1 MSVDRKNLTSTSF
14 HKPALYSRV
23 YSKNYEK
30 ANALEFELDRSK
42 DIIMK
47 LKNDIN
53 SKNKELNLLKINRN
67 IIEEEHFKTVNTLK
81 EFLKKSDNLS
91 KEAYKTIERHINEN
105 QNTEQGGIEPYDKN
119 EENLPTIKKR
129 MNTQNK
135 NKNKIKDFIKI
146 DSLRQHIYNLNEE
159 LNKKNN
165 IITELKNNKKA
176 TGYKELQDN
185 YLNSC
190 NEINEMKKQNI
201 EIKSQID
208 KMVNLLIKERD
219 DNKFLKDKLKQYKD
233 RYEAFKELSINKV
246 RQLHN
251 ELTISR
257 ENERNFVI
265 RKIGE
270 KNKEK
275 WEEHLKNLEY
285 NDIKKKLSDYELNL
299 KKNSFM
305 LKKYRTNNL
314 MKNEEN
320 KKLQSIKD
328 DLVIEKNE
336 LKKENE
342 YMKNKVSEYKK
353 KMKNIEKEK
362 NKLKKKEEE
371 NNNLKKEIEQL
382 KKHLEDVKK
391 EIANRNK
398 IFFTDIEE
406 KKDDNENQNDVIEE
420 KNEENEEENNNDEN
434 NNNEENKNE

>member
-14 HKPALYSRV
+14 HKPTLYSRV

-47 LKNDIN
+47 LKNDIIN
-53 SKNKELNLLKINRN
+53 KNKELNLLKINKN

-81 EFLKKSDNLS
+81 EFLKRSDNLS

-105 QNTEQGGIEPYDKN
+105 QNTEHGGIESYQKN
-119 EENLPTIKKR
+119 EENFPTIKKR

-159 LNKKNN
+159 LSKKNN

-190 NEINEMKKQNI
+190 NEINEMKRQNI

-208 KMVNLLIKERD
+208 KLVNLLIMERE
-219 DNKFLKDKLKQYKD
+219 DNKFLKEKLKQYKE
-233 RYEAFKELSINKV
+233 RYESFKELSNNKV
-246 RQLHN
+246 QQLNN

-270 KNKEK
+270 KNKER

-285 NDIKKKLSDYELNL
+285 NEMKKKMNDYELNL
-299 KKNSFM
+299 KKNSFI
-305 LKKYRTNNL
+305 LKKYKTNNL

-328 DLVIEKNE
+328 DLVVEKNE

-342 YMKNKVSEYKK
+342 YMKTKISEYKK

-362 NKLKKKEEE
+362 NKWKKKEEE

-391 EIANRNK
+391 EIANKNK

-406 KKDDNENQNDVIEE
+406 KKEDGNPIAIIEE
-420 KNEENEEENNNDEN
+420 KNEETEEENKKQEN
-434 NNNEENKNE
+434 ANEDNKNE

>member
-47 LKNDIN
+47 LKNDIIN
-53 SKNKELNLLKINRN
+53 KNKELNLLKINKN

-81 EFLKKSDNLS
+81 EFLKRSDNLS

-105 QNTEQGGIEPYDKN
+105 QNTEHGGIDSYQKN
-119 EENLPTIKKR
+119 EENFPTIKKR

-159 LNKKNN
+159 LSKKNN

-190 NEINEMKKQNI
+190 NEINEMKRQNI

-208 KMVNLLIKERD
+208 KLVNLLIMERE
-219 DNKFLKDKLKQYKD
+219 DNKFLKDKLKQYKE
-233 RYEAFKELSINKV
+233 RYEEFKELSNNKV
-246 RQLHN
+246 QQLNN

-270 KNKEK
+270 KNKER

-285 NDIKKKLSDYELNL
+285 NEMKKKMNDYELNL
-299 KKNSFM
+299 KKNSFI
-305 LKKYRTNNL
+305 LKKYKTNNL

-328 DLVIEKNE
+328 DLVVEKNE

-342 YMKNKVSEYKK
+342 YMKTKISEYKK

-362 NKLKKKEEE
+362 NKWQKKEEE

-391 EIANRNK
+391 EIANKNK

-406 KKDDNENQNDVIEE
+406 KKEDGNPIAIIEE
-420 KNEENEEENNNDEN
+420 KNEETEEEN
-434 NNNEENKNE
+434 KKQ

>member
-1 MSVDRKNLTSTSF
+1 MSVDKKNLTITSF
-14 HKPALYSRV
+14 HKPTSYSRV

-47 LKNDIN
+47 LKNDIIN
-53 SKNKELNLLKINRN
+53 KNKELNLLKINRN

-81 EFLKKSDNLS
+81 EFLKRSDNLS

-105 QNTEQGGIEPYDKN
+105 QNTEQGGIEPYEKN
-119 EENLPTIKKR
+119 EENFPTIKKR

-159 LNKKNN
+159 LSKKNN

-208 KMVNLLIKERD
+208 KLVNLLIMERE
-219 DNKFLKDKLKQYKD
+219 DNKFLKEKLKQYKE
-233 RYEAFKELSINKV
+233 RYEEFKELSINKV
-246 RQLHN
+246 KQLNN
-251 ELTISR
+251 ELTISK

-275 WEEHLKNLEY
+275 WEEYIKNLEY
-285 NDIKKKLSDYELNL
+285 NEMKKKIDDYELNL

-305 LKKYRTNNL
+305 LKKYKSNNL

-328 DLVIEKNE
+328 DLVVEKNE

-342 YMKNKVSEYKK
+342 YMKTKINEYKK
-353 KMKNIEKEK
+353 KLKNIEKEK
-362 NKLKKKEEE
+362 NKWQKKEEE
-371 NNNLKKEIEQL
+371 NNNLKKEIEKL

-391 EIANRNK
+391 EIANKNK

-406 KKDDNENQNDVIEE
+406 KKEDGNQFAIIEE
-420 KNEENEEENNNDEN
+420 KNEETEEENKKQEN
-434 NNNEENKNE
+434 INEGNKNE

>member
-47 LKNDIN
+47 LKNDIIN
-53 SKNKELNLLKINRN
+53 KNKELNLLKINKN

-81 EFLKKSDNLS
+81 EFLKRSDNLS
-91 KEAYKTIERHINEN
+91 KETYKTIERHINEN
-105 QNTEQGGIEPYDKN
+105 QNTEQGGIEPYEKN
-119 EENLPTIKKR
+119 NENLPTIKKR

-190 NEINEMKKQNI
+190 NEINEMKRQNI

-208 KMVNLLIKERD
+208 KLVNLLIMERE
-219 DNKFLKDKLKQYKD
+219 DNKFLKDKLKQYKE
-233 RYEAFKELSINKV
+233 RYEEFKELSNNKV
-246 RQLHN
+246 QQLNN

-270 KNKEK
+270 KNKER

-285 NDIKKKLSDYELNL
+285 NEMKKKMNDYELNL
-299 KKNSFM
+299 KKNSFI
-305 LKKYRTNNL
+305 LKKYKTNNL

-328 DLVIEKNE
+328 DLVVEKNE

-342 YMKNKVSEYKK
+342 YMKTKISEYKK

-362 NKLKKKEEE
+362 NKWQKKEEE

-391 EIANRNK
+391 EIANKNK

-406 KKDDNENQNDVIEE
+406 KKEDGNPIAIIEE
-420 KNEENEEENNNDEN
+420 KNEETEEENKKQEN
-434 NNNEENKNE
+434 INEDNKNE

>member
-1 MSVDRKNLTSTSF
+1 
-14 HKPALYSRV
+14 
-23 YSKNYEK
+23 
-30 ANALEFELDRSK
+30 
-42 DIIMK
+42 MK
-47 LKNDIN
+47 LKNDIIN
-53 SKNKELNLLKINRN
+53 KNKELNLLKINRN

-81 EFLKKSDNLS
+81 EFLKRSDNLS

-105 QNTEQGGIEPYDKN
+105 QNTEQGGIEPYEKN
-119 EENLPTIKKR
+119 EENFPTIKKR

-159 LNKKNN
+159 LSKKNN

-201 EIKSQID
+201 KIKSQID
-208 KMVNLLIKERD
+208 KMINLLIMERE
-219 DNKFLKDKLKQYKD
+219 DNKLLKDKLKQYKE
-233 RYEAFKELSINKV
+233 RYEEFKELSINKV
-246 RQLHN
+246 KQLNN

-270 KNKEK
+270 KNKER

-285 NDIKKKLSDYELNL
+285 NEMKKKMNDYELNL
-299 KKNSFM
+299 KKNSFI
-305 LKKYRTNNL
+305 LKKYKTNNL

-328 DLVIEKNE
+328 DLVVEKNE

-342 YMKNKVSEYKK
+342 YMKTKISEFKK

-362 NKLKKKEEE
+362 NKWQKKEEE
-371 NNNLKKEIEQL
+371 NNKLKKEIEKL

-391 EIANRNK
+391 EIANKNK

-406 KKDDNENQNDVIEE
+406 KKEDGNQFAIIEE
-420 KNEENEEENNNDEN
+420 KNEETEEENKKQGNI
-434 NNNEENKNE
+434 NEGNKNE

>member
-47 LKNDIN
+47 LKNDIIN
-53 SKNKELNLLKINRN
+53 KNKELNLLKINKN

-81 EFLKKSDNLS
+81 EFLKRSDNLS
-91 KEAYKTIERHINEN
+91 KEAYKTIERHIYEN
-105 QNTEQGGIEPYDKN
+105 QNTEHGGIDSYQKN
-119 EENLPTIKKR
+119 EENFPTIKKR

-159 LNKKNN
+159 LSKKNN

-190 NEINEMKKQNI
+190 NEINEMKRQNI

-208 KMVNLLIKERD
+208 KLVNLLIMERE
-219 DNKFLKDKLKQYKD
+219 DNKFLKEKLKQYKE
-233 RYEAFKELSINKV
+233 RYEAFKELSNNKV
-246 RQLHN
+246 QQLNN

-270 KNKEK
+270 KNKER

-285 NDIKKKLSDYELNL
+285 NEMKKKMNDYELNL
-299 KKNSFM
+299 KKNSFI
-305 LKKYRTNNL
+305 LKKYKTNNL

-328 DLVIEKNE
+328 DLVVEKNE

-342 YMKNKVSEYKK
+342 YMKTKISEFKK

-362 NKLKKKEEE
+362 NKWQKKEEE

-391 EIANRNK
+391 EIANKNK

-406 KKDDNENQNDVIEE
+406 KKEDGNPIAIIEE
-420 KNEENEEENNNDEN
+420 KNEETEEENKKQEN
-434 NNNEENKNE
+434 INEDNKNE

>member
-47 LKNDIN
+47 LKNDIIN
-53 SKNKELNLLKINRN
+53 KNKELNLLKINKN

-81 EFLKKSDNLS
+81 EFLKRSDNLS

-105 QNTEQGGIEPYDKN
+105 QNTEHGGIESYQKN
-119 EENLPTIKKR
+119 EENFPTIKKR

-159 LNKKNN
+159 LSKKNN

-190 NEINEMKKQNI
+190 NEINEMKRQNI

-208 KMVNLLIKERD
+208 KLVNLLIMERE
-219 DNKFLKDKLKQYKD
+219 DNKFLKDKLKQYKE
-233 RYEAFKELSINKV
+233 RYEAFKELSNNKV
-246 RQLHN
+246 QQLNN

-270 KNKEK
+270 KNKER

-285 NDIKKKLSDYELNL
+285 NEMKKKMNDYELNL
-299 KKNSFM
+299 KKNSFI
-305 LKKYRTNNL
+305 LKKYKTNNL

-328 DLVIEKNE
+328 DLVVEKNE

-342 YMKNKVSEYKK
+342 YMKTKISEFKK

-362 NKLKKKEEE
+362 NKWQKKEEE

-391 EIANRNK
+391 EIANKNK

-406 KKDDNENQNDVIEE
+406 KKEDGNPIAIIEE
-420 KNEENEEENNNDEN
+420 KNEETEEEN
-434 NNNEENKNE
+434 KKQ

>member
-14 HKPALYSRV
+14 NKPALYSRV

-47 LKNDIN
+47 LKNDII

-67 IIEEEHFKTVNTLK
+67 IIEEEHFKTVNTFK
-81 EFLKKSDNLS
+81 EFLKRSDNLS

-105 QNTEQGGIEPYDKN
+105 QNTEQGGIEPYKKN
-119 EENLPTIKKR
+119 EENFPTIKKR

-159 LNKKNN
+159 LSKKNN

-190 NEINEMKKQNI
+190 NEISEMKRQNI
-201 EIKSQID
+201 EIKSQIE
-208 KMVNLLIKERD
+208 KLTNLLIMERE
-219 DNKFLKDKLKQYKD
+219 NTQFLKEKLKQYKE
-233 RYEAFKELSINKV
+233 RYEAFKELSNSKV
-246 RQLHN
+246 KQLNN

-270 KNKEK
+270 KNKER
-275 WEEHLKNLEY
+275 WEEYLKNLEY
-285 NDIKKKLSDYELNL
+285 NEMKKKMSDYELNL

-305 LKKYRTNNL
+305 LKKYKTSNL

-328 DLVIEKNE
+328 DLVVEKNE

-342 YMKNKVSEYKK
+342 NMKTKISEYKK

-362 NKLKKKEEE
+362 NKWQKKEEE

-391 EIANRNK
+391 EIANKNK

-406 KKDDNENQNDVIEE
+406 KKDDGNQNPIIEE
-420 KNEENEEENNNDEN
+420 KNDENEEEKKKQKNI
-434 NNNEENKNE
+434 NEDNKNE

>member
-47 LKNDIN
+47 LKNDIIN
-53 SKNKELNLLKINRN
+53 KNKELNLLKINRN

-81 EFLKKSDNLS
+81 EFLKRSDNLS

-105 QNTEQGGIEPYDKN
+105 QNTEHGGIESYQKN
-119 EENLPTIKKR
+119 EENFPTIKKR

-159 LNKKNN
+159 LSKKNN

-190 NEINEMKKQNI
+190 NEINEMKRQNI

-208 KMVNLLIKERD
+208 KLVNLLIMERE
-219 DNKFLKDKLKQYKD
+219 DNKFLKEKLKQYKE
-233 RYEAFKELSINKV
+233 RYEAFKELSNNKV
-246 RQLHN
+246 QQLNN

-270 KNKEK
+270 KNKER

-285 NDIKKKLSDYELNL
+285 NEMKKKMNDYELNL
-299 KKNSFM
+299 KKNSFI
-305 LKKYRTNNL
+305 LKKYKTNNL

-328 DLVIEKNE
+328 DLVVEKNE

-342 YMKNKVSEYKK
+342 YMKTKISEFKK
-353 KMKNIEKEK
+353 KMKNIDKEK
-362 NKLKKKEEE
+362 NKWKKKEEE

-391 EIANRNK
+391 EIANKNK

-406 KKDDNENQNDVIEE
+406 KKEDGTPIAIIEE
-420 KNEENEEENNNDEN
+420 KNEETEEEN
-434 NNNEENKNE
+434 KKQ

>member
-47 LKNDIN
+47 LKNDIIN
-53 SKNKELNLLKINRN
+53 KNKELNLLKINKN

-81 EFLKKSDNLS
+81 EFLKRSDNLS

-105 QNTEQGGIEPYDKN
+105 QNTEHGGIDSYQKN
-119 EENLPTIKKR
+119 EENFPTIKKR

-159 LNKKNN
+159 LSKKNN

-190 NEINEMKKQNI
+190 NEINEMKRQNI

-208 KMVNLLIKERD
+208 KLVNLLIMERE
-219 DNKFLKDKLKQYKD
+219 DNKFLKEKLKQYKE
-233 RYEAFKELSINKV
+233 RYEAFKELSNNKV
-246 RQLHN
+246 QQLNN

-270 KNKEK
+270 KNKER

-285 NDIKKKLSDYELNL
+285 NEMKKKMNDYELNL
-299 KKNSFM
+299 KKNSFI
-305 LKKYRTNNL
+305 LKKYKTNNL

-328 DLVIEKNE
+328 DLVVEKNE

-342 YMKNKVSEYKK
+342 YMKTKISEFKK

-362 NKLKKKEEE
+362 NKWQKKEEE

-391 EIANRNK
+391 EIANKNK

-406 KKDDNENQNDVIEE
+406 KKEDGNQFAIIEE
-420 KNEENEEENNNDEN
+420 KNEETEEENKKQEN
-434 NNNEENKNE
+434 ANEDNKNE

>member
-1 MSVDRKNLTSTSF
+1 
-14 HKPALYSRV
+14 
-23 YSKNYEK
+23 
-30 ANALEFELDRSK
+30 
-42 DIIMK
+42 MK
-47 LKNDIN
+47 LKNDIIN
-53 SKNKELNLLKINRN
+53 KNKELNLLKINKN

-81 EFLKKSDNLS
+81 EFLKRSDNLS

-105 QNTEQGGIEPYDKN
+105 QNTEHGGIDSYQKN
-119 EENLPTIKKR
+119 EENFPTIKKR

-159 LNKKNN
+159 LSKKNN

-190 NEINEMKKQNI
+190 NEINEMKRQNI

-208 KMVNLLIKERD
+208 KLVNLLIMERE
-219 DNKFLKDKLKQYKD
+219 DNKFLKDKLKQYKE
-233 RYEAFKELSINKV
+233 RYEAFKELSNNKV
-246 RQLHN
+246 QQLNN

-270 KNKEK
+270 KNKER

-285 NDIKKKLSDYELNL
+285 NEMKKKMNDYELNL
-299 KKNSFM
+299 KKNSFI
-305 LKKYRTNNL
+305 LKKYKTNNL

-328 DLVIEKNE
+328 DLVVEKNE

-342 YMKNKVSEYKK
+342 YMKTKISEFKK

-362 NKLKKKEEE
+362 NKWQKKEEE

-391 EIANRNK
+391 EIANKNK

-406 KKDDNENQNDVIEE
+406 KKEDGNQFAIIEE
-420 KNEENEEENNNDEN
+420 KNEETEEENKKQEN
-434 NNNEENKNE
+434 ANEDNKNE

>member
-14 HKPALYSRV
+14 YKPALYSRV

-47 LKNDIN
+47 LKNDII

-67 IIEEEHFKTVNTLK
+67 IIEEVHFKTVNNLK
-81 EFLKKSDNLS
+81 EFLKRSDNLS

-105 QNTEQGGIEPYDKN
+105 QNTEQGGIEPYKKN
-119 EENLPTIKKR
+119 EENFPTIKKR

-159 LNKKNN
+159 LSKKNN

-190 NEINEMKKQNI
+190 NEISEMKRQNI
-201 EIKSQID
+201 EIKSQIE
-208 KMVNLLIKERD
+208 KMTNLLIMERE
-219 DNKFLKDKLKQYKD
+219 NTQFLKEKLKQYKE
-233 RYEAFKELSINKV
+233 RYEAFKELSNSKV
-246 RQLHN
+246 KQLNN

-270 KNKEK
+270 KNKER
-275 WEEHLKNLEY
+275 WEEYLKNLEY
-285 NDIKKKLSDYELNL
+285 NEMKKKMSDYELNL

-305 LKKYRTNNL
+305 LKKYKTSNL

-328 DLVIEKNE
+328 DLVVEKNE

-342 YMKNKVSEYKK
+342 NMKTKISEYKK
-353 KMKNIEKEK
+353 KLKNIEKKK
-362 NKLKKKEEE
+362 NKWQKKEEE
-371 NNNLKKEIEQL
+371 NNNLKKEIEQI
-382 KKHLEDVKK
+382 KKHLEDMKK
-391 EIANRNK
+391 EIANKNK

-406 KKDDNENQNDVIEE
+406 KKDDGNQNPIIEE
-420 KNEENEEENNNDEN
+420 KNEENEEENKKQEKF
-434 NNNEENKNE
+434 NEDNKNQ

>member
-47 LKNDIN
+47 LKNDIIN
-53 SKNKELNLLKINRN
+53 KNKELNLLKINKN

-81 EFLKKSDNLS
+81 EFLKRSDNLS

-105 QNTEQGGIEPYDKN
+105 QNTEHGGIESYQKN
-119 EENLPTIKKR
+119 EENFPTIKKR

-159 LNKKNN
+159 LSKKNN

-190 NEINEMKKQNI
+190 NEINEMKRQNI

-208 KMVNLLIKERD
+208 KLVNLLIMERE
-219 DNKFLKDKLKQYKD
+219 DNKFLKEKLKQYKE
-233 RYEAFKELSINKV
+233 RYESFKELSNNKV
-246 RQLHN
+246 QQLNN

-270 KNKEK
+270 KNKER

-285 NDIKKKLSDYELNL
+285 NEMKKKMNDYELNL
-299 KKNSFM
+299 KKNSFI
-305 LKKYRTNNL
+305 LKKYKTNNL

-328 DLVIEKNE
+328 DLVVEKNE

-342 YMKNKVSEYKK
+342 YMKTKISEYKK

-362 NKLKKKEEE
+362 NKWQKKEEE

-391 EIANRNK
+391 EIANKNK

-406 KKDDNENQNDVIEE
+406 KKEDGNPIAIIEE
-420 KNEENEEENNNDEN
+420 KNEETEEENKKQEN
-434 NNNEENKNE
+434 INEDNKNE

>member
-47 LKNDIN
+47 LKNDIIN
-53 SKNKELNLLKINRN
+53 KNKELNLLKINKN

-81 EFLKKSDNLS
+81 EFLKRSDNLS

-105 QNTEQGGIEPYDKN
+105 QNTEHGGIDSYQKN
-119 EENLPTIKKR
+119 EENFPTIKKR

-159 LNKKNN
+159 LSKKNN

-190 NEINEMKKQNI
+190 NEINEMKRQNI

-208 KMVNLLIKERD
+208 KLVNLLIMERE
-219 DNKFLKDKLKQYKD
+219 DNKFLKEKLKQYKE
-233 RYEAFKELSINKV
+233 RYEAFKELSNNKV
-246 RQLHN
+246 QQLNN

-270 KNKEK
+270 KNKER

-285 NDIKKKLSDYELNL
+285 NEMKKKMNDYELNL
-299 KKNSFM
+299 KKNSFI
-305 LKKYRTNNL
+305 LKKYKTNNL

-328 DLVIEKNE
+328 DLVVEKNE

-342 YMKNKVSEYKK
+342 YMKTKISEFKK

-362 NKLKKKEEE
+362 NKWQKKEEE

-391 EIANRNK
+391 EIANKNK

-406 KKDDNENQNDVIEE
+406 KKEDGNQFAIIEE
-420 KNEENEEENNNDEN
+420 KNEETEEENKKQEN
-434 NNNEENKNE
+434 INEDNKNE

>member
-47 LKNDIN
+47 LKNDIIN
-53 SKNKELNLLKINRN
+53 KNKELNLLKINRN

-81 EFLKKSDNLS
+81 EFLKRSDNLS

-105 QNTEQGGIEPYDKN
+105 QNTEHGGIEAYQKN
-119 EENLPTIKKR
+119 EENFPTIKKR

-159 LNKKNN
+159 LSKKNN

-190 NEINEMKKQNI
+190 NEINEMKRQNI

-208 KMVNLLIKERD
+208 KLVNLLIMERE
-219 DNKFLKDKLKQYKD
+219 DNKFLKEKLKQYKE
-233 RYEAFKELSINKV
+233 RYEEFKELSNNKV
-246 RQLHN
+246 QQLNN

-270 KNKEK
+270 KNKER

-285 NDIKKKLSDYELNL
+285 NEMKKKMNDYELNL
-299 KKNSFM
+299 KKNSFI
-305 LKKYRTNNL
+305 LKKYKTNNL

-328 DLVIEKNE
+328 DLVVEKNE

-342 YMKNKVSEYKK
+342 YMKTKISEFKK
-353 KMKNIEKEK
+353 KMKNIDKEK
-362 NKLKKKEEE
+362 NKWKKKEEE

-391 EIANRNK
+391 EIANKNK

-406 KKDDNENQNDVIEE
+406 KKEDGTPIAIIEE
-420 KNEENEEENNNDEN
+420 KNEETEEEN
-434 NNNEENKNE
+434 KKQ

>member
-47 LKNDIN
+47 LKNDIIN
-53 SKNKELNLLKINRN
+53 KNKELNLLKINKN

-81 EFLKKSDNLS
+81 EFLKRSDNLS

-105 QNTEQGGIEPYDKN
+105 QNTDHGGIDSYQKN
-119 EENLPTIKKR
+119 EENFPTIKKR

-159 LNKKNN
+159 LSKKNN

-190 NEINEMKKQNI
+190 NEINEMKRQNI

-208 KMVNLLIKERD
+208 KLVNLLIMERE
-219 DNKFLKDKLKQYKD
+219 DNKFLKEKLKQYKE
-233 RYEAFKELSINKV
+233 RYESFKELSNNKV
-246 RQLHN
+246 QQLNN

-270 KNKEK
+270 KNKER

-285 NDIKKKLSDYELNL
+285 NEMKKKMNDYELNL
-299 KKNSFM
+299 KKNSFI
-305 LKKYRTNNL
+305 LKKYKTNNL

-328 DLVIEKNE
+328 DLVVEKNE

-342 YMKNKVSEYKK
+342 RK
-353 KMKNIEKEK
+353 
-362 NKLKKKEEE
+362 
-371 NNNLKKEIEQL
+371 
-382 KKHLEDVKK
+382 
-391 EIANRNK
+391 
-398 IFFTDIEE
+398 
-406 KKDDNENQNDVIEE
+406 
-420 KNEENEEENNNDEN
+420 
-434 NNNEENKNE
+434 

>member
-47 LKNDIN
+47 LKNDIIN
-53 SKNKELNLLKINRN
+53 KNKELNLLKINKN

-81 EFLKKSDNLS
+81 EFLKRSDNLS

-105 QNTEQGGIEPYDKN
+105 QNTEHGGIDSYQKN
-119 EENLPTIKKR
+119 EENFPTIKKR

-159 LNKKNN
+159 LSKKNN

-190 NEINEMKKQNI
+190 NEINEMKRQNI

-208 KMVNLLIKERD
+208 KLVNLLIMERE
-219 DNKFLKDKLKQYKD
+219 DNKFLKDKLKQYKE
-233 RYEAFKELSINKV
+233 RYEAFKELSNNKV
-246 RQLHN
+246 QQLNN

-270 KNKEK
+270 KNKER

-285 NDIKKKLSDYELNL
+285 NEMKKKMNDYELNL
-299 KKNSFM
+299 KKNSFI
-305 LKKYRTNNL
+305 LKKYKTNNL

-328 DLVIEKNE
+328 DLVVEKNE

-342 YMKNKVSEYKK
+342 YMKTKISEFKK

-362 NKLKKKEEE
+362 NKWQKKEEE

-391 EIANRNK
+391 EIANKNK

-406 KKDDNENQNDVIEE
+406 KKEDGNQFAIIEE
-420 KNEENEEENNNDEN
+420 KNEETEEENKKQEN
-434 NNNEENKNE
+434 ANEDNKNE

>member
-1 MSVDRKNLTSTSF
+1 MSVDKKNLTSTSF

-47 LKNDIN
+47 LKNDII

-81 EFLKKSDNLS
+81 EFLKRSDNLS

-105 QNTEQGGIEPYDKN
+105 QNTEQGGIEPYKKS
-119 EENLPTIKKR
+119 EENFPTIKKR

-146 DSLRQHIYNLNEE
+146 DSLRQHIYSLNEE
-159 LNKKNN
+159 LSKKNN

-190 NEINEMKKQNI
+190 NEISEMKRQNI
-201 EIKSQID
+201 EIKSQIE
-208 KMVNLLIKERD
+208 KMTNLLIIERE
-219 DNKFLKDKLKQYKD
+219 NNQFLKEKLKQYKE
-233 RYEAFKELSINKV
+233 RYEAFKELSISKV
-246 RQLHN
+246 KQLNN

-270 KNKEK
+270 KNKER
-275 WEEHLKNLEY
+275 WEEYLKNLEY
-285 NDIKKKLSDYELNL
+285 NDMKKKMSDYELNL

-305 LKKYRTNNL
+305 LKKYKTSNL

-328 DLVIEKNE
+328 DLVVEKNE

-342 YMKNKVSEYKK
+342 NMKTKISEYKK

-362 NKLKKKEEE
+362 NKWQKKEEE
-371 NNNLKKEIEQL
+371 NNNLKKENEQL

-391 EIANRNK
+391 EIANKNK

-406 KKDDNENQNDVIEE
+406 KKDDGNQNPIIEE
-420 KNEENEEENNNDEN
+420 KNEENEEENKKQEN
-434 NNNEENKNE
+434 INEDNKNE

>member
-1 MSVDRKNLTSTSF
+1 MSVDKKNLTITSF
-14 HKPALYSRV
+14 HKPTSYSRV

-47 LKNDIN
+47 LKNDIIN
-53 SKNKELNLLKINRN
+53 KNKELNLLKINRN

-81 EFLKKSDNLS
+81 EFLKRSDNLS

-105 QNTEQGGIEPYDKN
+105 QNTEQGGIESYEKN

-159 LNKKNN
+159 LSKKNN

-201 EIKSQID
+201 EIKTQID
-208 KMVNLLIKERD
+208 KMINLLIMERE
-219 DNKFLKDKLKQYKD
+219 DNKFLKDKLKQYKE

-246 RQLHN
+246 KQLNN
-251 ELTISR
+251 ELTISK

-265 RKIGE
+265 RKIGQE
-270 KNKEK
+270 NKEK
-275 WEEHLKNLEY
+275 WEEYIKNLEY
-285 NDIKKKLSDYELNL
+285 NEMKKKIGDYELNI

-305 LKKYRTNNL
+305 LKKYKSNNL

-328 DLVIEKNE
+328 DLVVEKNE

-342 YMKNKVSEYKK
+342 YMKTKINEYKK
-353 KMKNIEKEK
+353 KLKNIEKEK
-362 NKLKKKEEE
+362 NKWQKKEEE
-371 NNNLKKEIEQL
+371 NNNLKKEIEKL

-391 EIANRNK
+391 EIANKNK

-406 KKDDNENQNDVIEE
+406 KKEDRNQFAIIEE
-420 KNEENEEENNNDEN
+420 KNEETEK
-434 NNNEENKNE
+434 ENKK

>member
-47 LKNDIN
+47 LKNDIIN
-53 SKNKELNLLKINRN
+53 KNKELNLLKINKN

-81 EFLKKSDNLS
+81 EFLKRSDNLS

-105 QNTEQGGIEPYDKN
+105 QNTDHGGIDSYQKN
-119 EENLPTIKKR
+119 EENFPTIKKR

-159 LNKKNN
+159 LSKKNN

-190 NEINEMKKQNI
+190 NEINEMKRQNI

-208 KMVNLLIKERD
+208 KLVNLLIMERE
-219 DNKFLKDKLKQYKD
+219 DNKFLKEKLKQYKE
-233 RYEAFKELSINKV
+233 RYESFKELSNNKV
-246 RQLHN
+246 QQLNN

-270 KNKEK
+270 KNKER

-285 NDIKKKLSDYELNL
+285 NEMKKKMNDYELNL
-299 KKNSFM
+299 KKNSFI
-305 LKKYRTNNL
+305 LKKYKTNNL

-328 DLVIEKNE
+328 DLVVEKNE

-342 YMKNKVSEYKK
+342 YMKTKISEFKK

-362 NKLKKKEEE
+362 NKWKKKEEE

-391 EIANRNK
+391 EIANKNK

-406 KKDDNENQNDVIEE
+406 KKEDGNQFAIIEE
-420 KNEENEEENNNDEN
+420 KNEETEEENKKQEN
-434 NNNEENKNE
+434 ANEDNKNE

>member
-47 LKNDIN
+47 LKNDIIN
-53 SKNKELNLLKINRN
+53 KNKELNLLKINKN

-81 EFLKKSDNLS
+81 EFLKRSDNLS

-105 QNTEQGGIEPYDKN
+105 QNTDHGGIDSYQKN
-119 EENLPTIKKR
+119 EENFPTIKKR

-159 LNKKNN
+159 LSKKNN

-208 KMVNLLIKERD
+208 KLVNLLIMERE
-219 DNKFLKDKLKQYKD
+219 DNKFLKEKLKQYKE
-233 RYEAFKELSINKV
+233 RYEAFKELSNNKV
-246 RQLHN
+246 QQLNN

-270 KNKEK
+270 KNKER

-285 NDIKKKLSDYELNL
+285 NEMKKKIGDYELNL
-299 KKNSFM
+299 KKNSFI
-305 LKKYRTNNL
+305 LKKYKTNNL

-328 DLVIEKNE
+328 DLVVEKNE

-342 YMKNKVSEYKK
+342 YMKTKISEYKK

-362 NKLKKKEEE
+362 NKWQKKEEE
-371 NNNLKKEIEQL
+371 NNKLKKEIEKL

-391 EIANRNK
+391 EIANKNK

-406 KKDDNENQNDVIEE
+406 KKEDGNQFAIIEE
-420 KNEENEEENNNDEN
+420 KNEETEEENKKQGNI
-434 NNNEENKNE
+434 NEGNKNE

>member
-1 MSVDRKNLTSTSF
+1 MSVDKKNLTITSF
-14 HKPALYSRV
+14 HKPTSYSRV

-47 LKNDIN
+47 LKNDIIN
-53 SKNKELNLLKINRN
+53 KNKELNLLKINKN

-81 EFLKKSDNLS
+81 EFLKRSDNLS

-105 QNTEQGGIEPYDKN
+105 QNTEQGGIEPYEKN
-119 EENLPTIKKR
+119 EENFPTIKKR

-159 LNKKNN
+159 LSKKNN

-190 NEINEMKKQNI
+190 NEINEMKRQNI

-208 KMVNLLIKERD
+208 KLVNLLIMERE
-219 DNKFLKDKLKQYKD
+219 DNKFLKEKLKQYKE
-233 RYEAFKELSINKV
+233 RYEEFKELSNNKV
-246 RQLHN
+246 QQLNN

-275 WEEHLKNLEY
+275 WEEYIKNLEY
-285 NDIKKKLSDYELNL
+285 NEMKKKIDDYELNL

-305 LKKYRTNNL
+305 LKKYKSNNL

-328 DLVIEKNE
+328 DLVVEKNE

-342 YMKNKVSEYKK
+342 YMKTKINEYKK
-353 KMKNIEKEK
+353 KLKNIEKEK
-362 NKLKKKEEE
+362 NKWQKKEEE
-371 NNNLKKEIEQL
+371 NNKLKKEIEKL

-391 EIANRNK
+391 EIANKNK

-406 KKDDNENQNDVIEE
+406 KKEDGNQFAIIEE
-420 KNEENEEENNNDEN
+420 KNEETEEENKKQGNI
-434 NNNEENKNE
+434 NEGNKNE

>member
-47 LKNDIN
+47 LKNDIIN
-53 SKNKELNLLKINRN
+53 KNKELNLLKINKN

-81 EFLKKSDNLS
+81 EFLKRSDNLS

-105 QNTEQGGIEPYDKN
+105 QNTEHGGIDSYQKKKKN
-119 EENLPTIKKR
+119 FPTIKKR

-159 LNKKNN
+159 LSKKNN

-190 NEINEMKKQNI
+190 NEINEMKRQNI

-208 KMVNLLIKERD
+208 KLVNLLIMERE
-219 DNKFLKDKLKQYKD
+219 DNKFLKDKLKQYKE
-233 RYEAFKELSINKV
+233 RYEEFKELSNNKV
-246 RQLHN
+246 QQLNN

-270 KNKEK
+270 KNKER

-285 NDIKKKLSDYELNL
+285 NEMKKKMNDYELNL
-299 KKNSFM
+299 KKNSFI
-305 LKKYRTNNL
+305 LKKYKTNNL

-328 DLVIEKNE
+328 DLVVEKNE

-342 YMKNKVSEYKK
+342 YMKTKISEYKK

-362 NKLKKKEEE
+362 NKWQKKEEE

-391 EIANRNK
+391 EIANKNK

-406 KKDDNENQNDVIEE
+406 KKEDGNQFAIIEE
-420 KNEENEEENNNDEN
+420 KNEETEEENKKQEN
-434 NNNEENKNE
+434 ANEDNKNE

>member
-47 LKNDIN
+47 LKNDIIN
-53 SKNKELNLLKINRN
+53 KNKELNLLKINKN

-81 EFLKKSDNLS
+81 EFLKRSDNLS

-105 QNTEQGGIEPYDKN
+105 QNTEHGGIESYQKN
-119 EENLPTIKKR
+119 EENFPTIKKR

-159 LNKKNN
+159 LSKKNN

-190 NEINEMKKQNI
+190 NEINEMKRQNI

-208 KMVNLLIKERD
+208 KLVNLLIMERE
-219 DNKFLKDKLKQYKD
+219 DNKFLKDKLKQYKE
-233 RYEAFKELSINKV
+233 RYEAFKELSNNKV
-246 RQLHN
+246 QQLNN

-270 KNKEK
+270 KNKER

-285 NDIKKKLSDYELNL
+285 NEMKKKMNDYELNL
-299 KKNSFM
+299 KKNSFI
-305 LKKYRTNNL
+305 LKKYKTNNL

-328 DLVIEKNE
+328 DLVVEKNE

-342 YMKNKVSEYKK
+342 YMKTKISEFKK
-353 KMKNIEKEK
+353 KMKNIDKEK
-362 NKLKKKEEE
+362 NKWKKKEEE

-391 EIANRNK
+391 EIANKNK

-406 KKDDNENQNDVIEE
+406 KKEDGNQFAIIEE
-420 KNEENEEENNNDEN
+420 KNEETEEENKKQEN
-434 NNNEENKNE
+434 ANEDNKNE

>member
-47 LKNDIN
+47 LKNDIIN
-53 SKNKELNLLKINRN
+53 KNKELNLLKINKN

-81 EFLKKSDNLS
+81 EFLKRSDNLS

-105 QNTEQGGIEPYDKN
+105 QNTEHGGIESYQKN
-119 EENLPTIKKR
+119 EENFPTIKKR

-159 LNKKNN
+159 LSKKNN

-190 NEINEMKKQNI
+190 NEINEMKRQNI

-208 KMVNLLIKERD
+208 KLVNLLIMERE
-219 DNKFLKDKLKQYKD
+219 DNKFLKEKLKQYKE
-233 RYEAFKELSINKV
+233 RYEAFKELSNNKV
-246 RQLHN
+246 QQLNN

-270 KNKEK
+270 KNKER

-285 NDIKKKLSDYELNL
+285 NEMKKKMNDYELNL
-299 KKNSFM
+299 KKNSFI
-305 LKKYRTNNL
+305 LKKYKTNNL

-328 DLVIEKNE
+328 DLVVEKNE

-342 YMKNKVSEYKK
+342 YMKTKISEFKK

-362 NKLKKKEEE
+362 NKWQKKEEE

-391 EIANRNK
+391 EIANKNK

-406 KKDDNENQNDVIEE
+406 KKEDGNPIAIIEE
-420 KNEENEEENNNDEN
+420 KNEETEEENKKQEN
-434 NNNEENKNE
+434 INEDNKNE

>member
-1 MSVDRKNLTSTSF
+1 MSVDKKNLTSTSF
-14 HKPALYSRV
+14 HKPTSYSRV

-47 LKNDIN
+47 LKNDIIN
-53 SKNKELNLLKINRN
+53 KNKELNLLKINRN

-81 EFLKKSDNLS
+81 EFLKRSDNLS

-105 QNTEQGGIEPYDKN
+105 QNTEQGGIEPYEKN
-119 EENLPTIKKR
+119 EENFPTIKKR

-159 LNKKNN
+159 LSKKNN

-201 EIKSQID
+201 KIKSQID
-208 KMVNLLIKERD
+208 KMINLLIMERE
-219 DNKFLKDKLKQYKD
+219 DNKLLKDKLKQYKE
-233 RYEAFKELSINKV
+233 RYEEFKELSINKV
-246 RQLHN
+246 KQLNN
-251 ELTISR
+251 ELTISK

-265 RKIGE
+265 
-270 KNKEK
+270 
-275 WEEHLKNLEY
+275 
-285 NDIKKKLSDYELNL
+285 
-299 KKNSFM
+299 
-305 LKKYRTNNL
+305 NL

-328 DLVIEKNE
+328 DLVVEKNE

-342 YMKNKVSEYKK
+342 YMKTKINEYKK
-353 KMKNIEKEK
+353 KLKNIEKEK
-362 NKLKKKEEE
+362 NKWQKKEEE
-371 NNNLKKEIEQL
+371 NNNLKKEIEKL

-391 EIANRNK
+391 EIANKNK

-406 KKDDNENQNDVIEE
+406 KKEDGNQFAIIEE
-420 KNEENEEENNNDEN
+420 KNEETEEENKKQGNI
-434 NNNEENKNE
+434 NEGNKNE

>member
-14 HKPALYSRV
+14 YKPALYSRV

-47 LKNDIN
+47 LKNDII

-67 IIEEEHFKTVNTLK
+67 IIEEVHFKTVNNLK
-81 EFLKKSDNLS
+81 EFLKRSDNLS

-105 QNTEQGGIEPYDKN
+105 QNTEQGGIEPYKKN
-119 EENLPTIKKR
+119 EENFPTIKKR

-159 LNKKNN
+159 LSKKNN

-190 NEINEMKKQNI
+190 NEISEMKRQNI
-201 EIKSQID
+201 EIKSQIE
-208 KMVNLLIKERD
+208 KMTNLLIMERE
-219 DNKFLKDKLKQYKD
+219 NTQFLKEKLKQYKE
-233 RYEAFKELSINKV
+233 RYEAFKELSNSKV
-246 RQLHN
+246 KQLNN

-270 KNKEK
+270 KNKER
-275 WEEHLKNLEY
+275 WEEYLKNLEY
-285 NDIKKKLSDYELNL
+285 NEMKKKMSDYELNL

-305 LKKYRTNNL
+305 LKKYETSNL

-328 DLVIEKNE
+328 DLVVEKNE

-342 YMKNKVSEYKK
+342 NMKTKISEYKK
-353 KMKNIEKEK
+353 KLKNIEKKK
-362 NKLKKKEEE
+362 NKWQKKEEE
-371 NNNLKKEIEQL
+371 NNNLKKEIEQI
-382 KKHLEDVKK
+382 KKHLEDMKK
-391 EIANRNK
+391 EIANKNK

-406 KKDDNENQNDVIEE
+406 KKDDGNQNPIIEE
-420 KNEENEEENNNDEN
+420 KNEENEEENKKQEKF
-434 NNNEENKNE
+434 NEDNKNQ

>member
-47 LKNDIN
+47 LKNDIIN
-53 SKNKELNLLKINRN
+53 KNKELNLLKINKN

-81 EFLKKSDNLS
+81 EFLKRSDNLS

-105 QNTEQGGIEPYDKN
+105 QNTEHGGIDSYQKN
-119 EENLPTIKKR
+119 EENFPTIKKR

-159 LNKKNN
+159 LSKKNN

-190 NEINEMKKQNI
+190 NEINEMKRQNI

-208 KMVNLLIKERD
+208 KLVNLLIMERE
-219 DNKFLKDKLKQYKD
+219 DNKFLKEKLKQYKE
-233 RYEAFKELSINKV
+233 RYEEFKELSNNKV
-246 RQLHN
+246 QQLNN

-270 KNKEK
+270 KNKER

-285 NDIKKKLSDYELNL
+285 NEMKKKMNDYELNL
-299 KKNSFM
+299 KKNSFI
-305 LKKYRTNNL
+305 LKKYKTNNL

-328 DLVIEKNE
+328 DLVVEKNE

-342 YMKNKVSEYKK
+342 SMKTKISEFKK
-353 KMKNIEKEK
+353 KMKNIDKEK
-362 NKLKKKEEE
+362 NKWKKKEEE

-391 EIANRNK
+391 EIANKNK

-406 KKDDNENQNDVIEE
+406 KKEDGNPIAIIEE
-420 KNEENEEENNNDEN
+420 KNEETEEENKKQEN
-434 NNNEENKNE
+434 INEDNKNK

>member
-47 LKNDIN
+47 LKNDIIN
-53 SKNKELNLLKINRN
+53 KNKELNLLKINKN

-81 EFLKKSDNLS
+81 EFLKRSDNLS

-105 QNTEQGGIEPYDKN
+105 QNTEHGGIESYQKN
-119 EENLPTIKKR
+119 EENFPTIKKR

-159 LNKKNN
+159 LSKKNN

-190 NEINEMKKQNI
+190 NEINEMKRQNI

-208 KMVNLLIKERD
+208 KLVNLLIMERE
-219 DNKFLKDKLKQYKD
+219 DNKFLKEKLKQYKE
-233 RYEAFKELSINKV
+233 RYEAFKELSNNKV
-246 RQLHN
+246 QQLNN

-270 KNKEK
+270 KNKER

-285 NDIKKKLSDYELNL
+285 NEMKKKMNDYELNL
-299 KKNSFM
+299 KKNSFI
-305 LKKYRTNNL
+305 LKKYKTNNL

-328 DLVIEKNE
+328 DLVVEKNE

-342 YMKNKVSEYKK
+342 YMKTKISEFKK
-353 KMKNIEKEK
+353 KMKNIDKEK
-362 NKLKKKEEE
+362 NKWQKKEEE

-391 EIANRNK
+391 EIANKNK

-406 KKDDNENQNDVIEE
+406 KKEDGNQFAIIEE
-420 KNEENEEENNNDEN
+420 KNEETEEENKKQEN
-434 NNNEENKNE
+434 ANEDNKNE

>member
-47 LKNDIN
+47 LKNDIIN
-53 SKNKELNLLKINRN
+53 KNKELNLLKINKN

-81 EFLKKSDNLS
+81 EFLKRSDNLS

-105 QNTEQGGIEPYDKN
+105 QNTEHGGIESYQKN
-119 EENLPTIKKR
+119 EENFPTIKKR

-159 LNKKNN
+159 LSKKNN

-190 NEINEMKKQNI
+190 NEINEMKRQNI

-208 KMVNLLIKERD
+208 KLVNLLIMERE
-219 DNKFLKDKLKQYKD
+219 DNKFLKEKLKQYKE
-233 RYEAFKELSINKV
+233 RYEAFKELSNNKV
-246 RQLHN
+246 QQLNN

-270 KNKEK
+270 KNKER

-285 NDIKKKLSDYELNL
+285 NEMKKKMNDYELNL
-299 KKNSFM
+299 KKNSFI
-305 LKKYRTNNL
+305 LKKYKTNNL

-328 DLVIEKNE
+328 DLVVEKNE

-342 YMKNKVSEYKK
+342 YMKTKISEFKK
-353 KMKNIEKEK
+353 KMKNIDKEK
-362 NKLKKKEEE
+362 NKWKKKEEE

-391 EIANRNK
+391 EIANKNK

-406 KKDDNENQNDVIEE
+406 KKEDGNPIAIIEE
-420 KNEENEEENNNDEN
+420 KNEETEEENKKQEN
-434 NNNEENKNE
+434 INEDNKNE

>member
-14 HKPALYSRV
+14 NKPALYSRV

-47 LKNDIN
+47 LKNDII

-67 IIEEEHFKTVNTLK
+67 IIEEEHFKTVNTFK
-81 EFLKKSDNLS
+81 EFLKRSDNLS

-105 QNTEQGGIEPYDKN
+105 QNTEQGGIEPYKKN
-119 EENLPTIKKR
+119 EENFPTIKKR

-159 LNKKNN
+159 LSKKNN

-190 NEINEMKKQNI
+190 NEISEMKRQNI
-201 EIKSQID
+201 EIKSQIE
-208 KMVNLLIKERD
+208 KMTNLLIMERE
-219 DNKFLKDKLKQYKD
+219 NTQFLKEKLKQYKE
-233 RYEAFKELSINKV
+233 RYEAFKELSNSKV
-246 RQLHN
+246 KQLNN

-270 KNKEK
+270 KNKER
-275 WEEHLKNLEY
+275 WEEYLKNLEY
-285 NDIKKKLSDYELNL
+285 NEMKKKMSDYELNL

-305 LKKYRTNNL
+305 LKKYKTSNL

-328 DLVIEKNE
+328 DLVVEKNE

-342 YMKNKVSEYKK
+342 NMKTKISEYKK

-362 NKLKKKEEE
+362 NKWQKKEEE

-391 EIANRNK
+391 EIANKNK

-406 KKDDNENQNDVIEE
+406 KKDDGNQNPIIEE
-420 KNEENEEENNNDEN
+420 KNEENEEENKKQEN
-434 NNNEENKNE
+434 INEDNKNE

>member
-14 HKPALYSRV
+14 NKPALYSRV

-47 LKNDIN
+47 LKNDII

-67 IIEEEHFKTVNTLK
+67 IIEEEHFKTVNNLK
-81 EFLKKSDNLS
+81 EFLKRSDNLS

-105 QNTEQGGIEPYDKN
+105 QNTEQGGIEPYKKN
-119 EENLPTIKKR
+119 EENFPTIKKR

-159 LNKKNN
+159 LSKKNN

-190 NEINEMKKQNI
+190 NEISEMKRQNI
-201 EIKSQID
+201 EIKSQIE
-208 KMVNLLIKERD
+208 KMTNLLIMERE
-219 DNKFLKDKLKQYKD
+219 NTQFLKEKLKQYKE
-233 RYEAFKELSINKV
+233 RYEAFKELSNSKV
-246 RQLHN
+246 KQLNN

-270 KNKEK
+270 KNKER
-275 WEEHLKNLEY
+275 WEEYLKNLEY
-285 NDIKKKLSDYELNL
+285 NEMKKKMSDYELNL

-305 LKKYRTNNL
+305 LKKYKTSNL

-328 DLVIEKNE
+328 DLVVEKNE

-342 YMKNKVSEYKK
+342 NMKTKISEYKK

-362 NKLKKKEEE
+362 NKWQKKEEE

-391 EIANRNK
+391 EIANKNK

-406 KKDDNENQNDVIEE
+406 KKDDGNKNPIIEE
-420 KNEENEEENNNDEN
+420 KNDGNEEENKKQEN
-434 NNNEENKNE
+434 INEDNKNE

>member
-47 LKNDIN
+47 LKNDIIN
-53 SKNKELNLLKINRN
+53 KNKELNLLKINKN

-81 EFLKKSDNLS
+81 EFLKRSDNLS

-105 QNTEQGGIEPYDKN
+105 QNTEHGGIDSYQKN
-119 EENLPTIKKR
+119 EENFPTIKKR

-159 LNKKNN
+159 LSKKNN

-190 NEINEMKKQNI
+190 NEINEMKRQNI

-208 KMVNLLIKERD
+208 KLVNLLIMERE
-219 DNKFLKDKLKQYKD
+219 DNKFLKEKLKQYKE
-233 RYEAFKELSINKV
+233 RYEAFKELSNNKV
-246 RQLHN
+246 QQLNN

-270 KNKEK
+270 KNKER

-285 NDIKKKLSDYELNL
+285 NEMKKKMNDYELNL
-299 KKNSFM
+299 KKNSFI
-305 LKKYRTNNL
+305 LKKYKTNNL

-328 DLVIEKNE
+328 DLVVEKNE

-342 YMKNKVSEYKK
+342 YMKTKISEFKK
-353 KMKNIEKEK
+353 KMKNIDKEK
-362 NKLKKKEEE
+362 NKWQKKEEE

-391 EIANRNK
+391 EIANKNK

-406 KKDDNENQNDVIEE
+406 KKEDGNPIAIIEE
-420 KNEENEEENNNDEN
+420 KNEETEEENKKQEN
-434 NNNEENKNE
+434 INEDNKNE